1 MDGLAGYVLR
11 RLLFLPITL
20 LVVSFATFYITRWGP
35 GDPISVYSGQY
46 RDQEAFQR
54 VRHKYG
60 LDKPIIEQYG
70 IYMKALLLHGDLGES
85 YAYRSSGRSVQE
97 VIGPKIWVSFRLGLY
112 AFVLTFLIGIPA
124 GVLAAVKR
132 GSWLDPFI
140 IGVFLFFQS
149 IPVLVMVPTLVLVF
163 AAKLHWLPSGGF
175 DGMLSTSMI
184 IPTIALAVGGIAGVA
199 RLARAT
205 TLGTLSEDFVRT
217 ARAKGLDE
225 RTVISRHI
233 ARNSLVPVMTTVIGL
248 SLVGLIEGA
257 LFTETLLGIPG
268 IGRFLYESVTGRDYN
283 VIQAVV
289 LMITVAFVVANLRVD
304 LALIVIDPRVRQNR
318 GAAT

>member
-1 MDGLAGYVLR
+1 MDGLAGYILR
-11 RLLFLPITL
+11 RLLFLPLTL
-20 LVVSFATFYITRWGP
+20 LVVSFATFYVTRWGP
-35 GDPISVYSGQY
+35 GDPISVYSQQY
-46 RDQEAFQR
+46 RDPVAFQR

-70 IYMKALLLHGDLGES
+70 IYMKALLLHADLGES
-85 YAYRSSGRSVQE
+85 FAYRSSGRSVQD
-97 VIGPKIWVSFRLGLY
+97 VIGPKIWVSVRLGLY

-124 GVLAAVKR
+124 GVLAALKR

-149 IPVLVMVPTLVLVF
+149 IPVLVTVPVLMLVF
-163 AAKLHWLPSGGF
+163 AAKLHWLPPGGF
-175 DGMLSTSMI
+175 DGLFSTSMI
-184 IPTIALAVGGIAGVA
+184 IPTIALSIGGIAGVA

-205 TLGTLSEDFVRT
+205 TLGTLNEEFVRT

-225 RTVISRHI
+225 RTVISRHV
-233 ARNSLVPVMTTVIGL
+233 ARNSLVPVMTTVIGF

-268 IGRFLYESVTGRDYN
+268 IGRFLYESVNGRDYN
-283 VIQAVV
+283 VILAVV
-289 LMITVAFVVANLRVD
+289 LLTTIAFVIANLAVD
-304 LALIVIDPRVRQNR
+304 LALIVIDPRVRQNQ
-318 GAAT
+318 GPAT